1 MASVVTRKAIRTI
14 WRGFGRVGGCGETGI
29 GEKLRHGQ
37 IVAATKKRKANMKTV
52 PSKFNPQPGHEDQ
65 SVTLRFALG
74 EIDRLAIPMMC
85 FGKSADDVQIKPLTK
100 QDKFN
105 AQGLEGAGEL
115 TLTAAQAWVC
125 CRKLDDMRAVVIS

>member
-1 MASVVTRKAIRTI
+1 
-14 WRGFGRVGGCGETGI
+14 
-29 GEKLRHGQ
+29 
-37 IVAATKKRKANMKTV
+37 MKTV
-52 PSKFNPQPGHEDQ
+52 PSKFNPQPGNEDRP
-65 SVTLRFALG
+65 VTLRFALG
-74 EIDRLAIPMMC
+74 EIDKLALPMMC

-125 CRKLDDMRAVVIS
+125 CRKLDDMRAVVLS